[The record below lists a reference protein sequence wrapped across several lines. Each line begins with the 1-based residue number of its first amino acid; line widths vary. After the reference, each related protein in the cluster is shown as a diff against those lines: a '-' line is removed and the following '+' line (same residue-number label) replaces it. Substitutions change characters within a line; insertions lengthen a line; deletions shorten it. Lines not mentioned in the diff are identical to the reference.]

1 MTRKLKGGAIVDSSV
16 TGTQIETTL
25 VNKITNAYNQANAA
39 YGQANTGST
48 SGVDAYNQANTAYG
62 QANTAYGQANNARS
76 DANTTFATINTTF
89 GTVNTSLGTVNTSL
103 VTINTNYQAA
113 YAQANTAR
121 DTANNAYG
129 SANLAY
135 AAANNSNLKTGGAI
149 VGDISITGNLFV
161 NGVQTVVNTASL
173 TVNDPIFL
181 LANNNTTNAVGLGFV
196 AHYGATQQHTGLI
209 RAHQDEKWYLFD
221 SYNDHILYSN
231 NVLDTANTK
240 LATLRANIEANTL
253 SVVNGVSG
261 NVNFDSGTLF
271 VDSVGNEVG
280 IGTTTPSAELH
291 IYKSTGPTIN
301 LQAGSSGAGGLKII
315 KGDSGSAYINNIDAQ
330 DLVLATNNTNR
341 IIIGGSGLVGI
352 NTATIPERLTI
363 NGNIKLTTGSAVYVE
378 NPAGGRTGALF
389 TDSTGTELRSHTGSG
404 EPLTL
409 NAPDTTAYIA
419 LETAGGER
427 VRIANTGSVGIGTTN
442 PSERLTV
449 VGVIESRGN
458 ASDPNYAAFLRGIYD
473 SAHALQLGVKIN
485 SGTESEVFG
494 VYADGGGANPR
505 VVINPSNGWKVGI
518 ANTNPQ
524 GALQVST
531 SSGYNLY
538 LDKSGG
544 ASIQFARSGT
554 LGYQIDD
561 SSGAMRW
568 LSGGSTEK
576 MRIASSGNLGINTT
590 NPGQLLDVVGASSTN
605 AWARILGGAGGT
617 SGGIVLGNNDG
628 GNLEYGRLFW
638 NNANND
644 LILSHEYTSG
654 SLIFRTNS
662 GERMRITSTGN
673 FGIGTNSPSYK
684 LHIQEGGIT
693 AAAISSG
700 WPAYNAELAA
710 QSKTVL
716 YLDAGGNGAVSTGG
730 TGASVVVLM
739 GQYNDARGII
749 TMAGAGG
756 ATPSDAGMG
765 YGRDLMIKGG
775 NSDNGNG
782 LVGGRL
788 FLAGGSG
795 YSGGAFGSNYGAV
808 VLQPQGGG
816 VGIGITNPSNN
827 FHVRAQLFYLD
838 KVNYTAEPTIRF
850 RSANDSYASEWGV
863 GQLGSSNHFGFRY
876 YDGVS
881 GWAERV
887 RITTSGEVL
896 VGISTNSG
904 YGGGHRIYRSVSE
917 GGYIMS
923 VDGGVEY
930 GSLFQAV
937 SGAGYSSAAAAQWI
951 GKNSST
957 NRSINAGGT
966 VNASGADYAEY
977 MEKSDDF
984 IIAKGDICGINSNG
998 KLTNIYNDAISFVVK
1013 STDPSYVGGDNWGA
1027 GFKDDPEG
1035 LEEARQKVDRIA
1047 FAGQVP
1053 VNVTGATPGQYIIPV
1068 NNNGM
1073 ISGATI
1079 SNPTFEQYQISV
1091 GKVVAIEQDG
1101 RARIIVKVA

>member
-518 ANTNPQ
+518 GTTNPQ
-524 GALQVST
+524 NLFHVSG
-531 SSGYNLY
+531 SSQNVRFSNFSTDSAGL
-538 LDKSGG
+538 LIS
-544 ASIQFARSGT
+544 
-554 LGYQIDD
+554 YQ
-561 SSGAMRW
+561 
-568 LSGGSTEK
+568 
-576 MRIASSGNLGINTT
+576 N
-590 NPGQLLDVVGASSTN
+590 SSTHGLHLMYRPN
-605 AWARILGGAGGT
+605 DATCYIDSTYQATAGTVYGDLIFRQNVAGTMTPRITIKA
-617 SGGIVLGNNDG
+617 DG
-628 GNLEYGRLFW
+628 GNVGIGTNNPQGKLTISNAGAEGIEFFATGGVGGGPYLNAYNRSVGRYVPFTYY
-638 NNANND
+638 ANT
-644 LILSHEYTSG
+644 HTFYTNTG
-654 SLIFRTNS
+654 STRALDI
-662 GERMRITSTGN
+662 STGGSV
-673 FGIGTNSPSYK
+673 GIGTNSPNYRA
-684 LHIQEGGIT
+684 HIQHDGIT
-693 AAAISSG
+693 AAAISTG
-700 WPAYNAELAA
+700 WPAYNAENAT
-710 QSKTVL
+710 QSKTIL
-716 YLDAGGNGAVSTGG
+716 FLSAGNNGSVATAGQGG
-730 TGASVVVLM
+730 SAVLM
-739 GQYNDARGII
+739 LGDYFDSRGII
-749 TMAGAGG
+749 TMQGAGG
-756 ATPSDAGMG
+756 SSPSDVATG
-765 YGRDLMIKGG
+765 YGKDLMVKAG

-782 LVGGRL
+782 YVGGRL
-788 FLAGGSG
+788 LLAGGSG
-795 YSGGAFGSNYGAV
+795 YSGGAYGSNYGAV

-816 VGIGITNPSNN
+816 VGIGTTNP
-827 FHVRAQLFYLD
+827 
-838 KVNYTAEPTIRF
+838 
-850 RSANDSYASEWGV
+850 
-863 GQLGSSNHFGFRY
+863 GSSTKLYVNGQSTLKRLQKQVY
-876 YDGVS
+876 NWY
-881 GWAERV
+881 
-887 RITTSGEVL
+887 TTSGSSYVHFKTTLKLTGTGYHVGMWSWRFYGYSYGASRIIDSYFGMHSDGSGNIYSAAYQDQGEFAFCTNMYKSSDNFL
-896 VGISTNSG
+896 VIVGVIDSTYFFCLDVDIQHVADYSYMELGIS
-904 YGGGHRIYRSVSE
+904 
-917 GGYIMS
+917 
-923 VDGGVEY
+923 
-930 GSLFQAV
+930 AV
-937 SGAGYSSAAAAQWI
+937 SQSA
-951 GKNSST
+951 ST
-957 NRSINAGGT
+957 
-966 VNASGADYAEY
+966 SGVY
-977 MEKSDDF
+977 
-984 IIAKGDICGINSNG
+984 
-998 KLTNIYNDAISFVVK
+998 
-1013 STDPSYVGGDNWGA
+1013 
-1027 GFKDDPEG
+1027 
-1035 LEEARQKVDRIA
+1035 
-1047 FAGQVP
+1047 
-1053 VNVTGATPGQYIIPV
+1053 
-1068 NNNGM
+1068 
-1073 ISGATI
+1073 
-1079 SNPTFEQYQISV
+1079 
-1091 GKVVAIEQDG
+1091 
-1101 RARIIVKVA
+1101 